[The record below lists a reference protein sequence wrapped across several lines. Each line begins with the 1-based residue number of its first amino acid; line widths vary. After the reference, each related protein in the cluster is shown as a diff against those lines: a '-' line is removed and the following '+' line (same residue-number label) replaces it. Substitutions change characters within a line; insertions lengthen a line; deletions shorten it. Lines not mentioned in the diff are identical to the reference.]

1 MVLSCPK
8 DAPLPFPA
16 WGSRLQGEGLRGA
29 GGGALQGFGFPEAS
43 LVACVGGPSV
53 SRWGLRVCPP
63 QSSLSGLQRSS
74 LAHGRAP
81 LWLHPLLRPSCS
93 RAVGPG
99 GVATPLVCVQA
110 GGWGLQRELAGAA
123 ARQAGSA
130 GPEAGQ
136 LPGPQTADLSPEVK
150 AGDPQ
155 VLTCTIPPNVCRRAS
170 WQVVRMSF
178 STWAAN

>member
-1 MVLSCPK
+1 M
-8 DAPLPFPA
+8 
-16 WGSRLQGEGLRGA
+16 
-29 GGGALQGFGFPEAS
+29 
-43 LVACVGGPSV
+43 
-53 SRWGLRVCPP
+53 
-63 QSSLSGLQRSS
+63 
-74 LAHGRAP
+74 
-81 LWLHPLLRPSCS
+81 
-93 RAVGPG
+93 
-99 GVATPLVCVQA
+99 VCVQA